1 MLVRFGVVLAAV
13 LGLAWGQANV
23 GEISGQ
29 VSDATGG
36 AVPNC
41 AVTATN
47 AQTGFKRS
55 AVTSDGGLYVF
66 AGLSEGTYTVRAQK
80 EGFRPTQQTGVVLD
94 AATRRSIDFH
104 LEVGTLTDSV
114 TVTAAVEQV
123 QTASGDVTRATDSRQ
138 LSKIGLAG
146 GNYSLLLRLIPGPV
160 ATALDPFGLASSTT
174 GQRI

>member
-1 MLVRFGVVLAAV
+1 MQFRFVAV
-13 LGLAWGQANV
+13 LVAATGLAWGQSNV

-29 VSDATGG
+29 VSDATGA

-41 AVTATN
+41 SVTATN
-47 AQTGFKRS
+47 ALTGLKRS

-66 AGLSEGTYTVRAQK
+66 AGISEGTYTIRAQK
-80 EGFRPTQQTGVVLD
+80 EGFRPSEQTGVVLD

-123 QTASGDVTRATDSRQ
+123 QTASGDVTRVIGSRQ
-138 LSKIGLAG
+138 LSQIALNG
-146 GNYSLLLRLIPGPV
+146 GNYSQL
-160 ATALDPFGLASSTT
+160 
-174 GQRI
+174 